1 MATGQ
6 DSHLVA
12 RGTRTMSRILTRN
25 QIQRIEAYRIVRRL
39 DIAQLKLTMDAP
51 FAWPTLLRA
60 LRGKAIRTASYRFLM
75 GWLERFCPEK
85 EFPDG
90 KAAAAGEGKTVD
102 AVSYSE

>member
-12 RGTRTMSRILTRN
+12 RGTRTMSRILSRN
-25 QIQRIEAYRIVRRL
+25 QIQRLEAFRISNRLNIE
-39 DIAQLKLTMDAP
+39 QLKLAMDAP
-51 FAWPTLLRA
+51 FKWPTLLRA

-90 KAAAAGEGKTVD
+90 KAAAAGDTTNTVPC
-102 AVSYSE
+102 SE